1 MAAAE
6 EDLDGNL
13 VTGYAAAAF
22 LAYFNLYAPF
32 RVPALPS
39 FSFPLFFICQSI
51 QDSIGEEKIKN
62 YRNLISIVLEISYL
76 TNLSFSSYSL
86 TFSLS
91 LYLHLFCIS
100 LSLYSRICFLSC
112 QSLSPASHRT
122 RPLKLMTAV
131 SAKDPNVVASHRSS
145 TALGAGLLTTAISFK
160 TTTPGF
166 QFQI

>member
-1 MAAAE
+1 MEASAATSCAQEAALVAAAE

-100 LSLYSRICFLSC
+100 LSLYSRIRFLSC
-112 QSLSPASHRT
+112 QSLSG
-122 RPLKLMTAV
+122 V
-131 SAKDPNVVASHRSS
+131 SPHTTVEAHDRRLRQGPKRRRVSS
-145 TALGAGLLTTAISFK
+145 F
-160 TTTPGF
+160 
-166 QFQI
+166 